1 MGKMGKK
8 IILIDHHDNSG
19 DDLATRHL
27 AGLGFEND
35 LRCPFRGD
43 PLPEPNHSIAG
54 AVIFGGAQN
63 LTEIG
68 DYPFLRTELA
78 WIRKALDEN
87 LPLLGI
93 CLGAQL
99 IARALGARVG
109 PHPEGLCEFGYYEIE
124 PVSRED
130 PLFSESMYVTQAHS
144 QQFELP
150 PGSVALFAGATFP
163 NQAFRYGD
171 RVYGLQFH
179 PEVTQDIF
187 RRWQDSDWAPYGK
200 PGAQDRD
207 TQNRMIESADP
218 IQGAWF
224 RKLLESLFVNSAA
237 AQAA

>member
-1 MGKMGKK
+1 MSKMGKK
-8 IILIDHHDNSG
+8 IILIDHHDNLG

-35 LRCPFRGD
+35 LRCPFKGD
-43 PLPEPNHSIAG
+43 PLPEPDDSIAG

-63 LTEIG
+63 LTEIRS
-68 DYPFLRTELA
+68 YPFLQTEMT
-78 WIRKALDEN
+78 WIKKAIDEN

-99 IARALGARVG
+99 IACTLGARVG
-109 PHPEGLCEFGYYEIE
+109 PHPEGLCEFGYYKIK
-124 PVSRED
+124 PVNRKN
-130 PLFSESMYVTQAHS
+130 PLFSESMYVTQAHF

-150 PGSVALFAGATFP
+150 PGSVALFTGATFP
-163 NQAFRYGD
+163 NQAFRYRD
-171 RVYGLQFH
+171 QVYGLQFH

-207 TQNRMIESADP
+207 EQNRIIESADRV
-218 IQGAWF
+218 QGIWF
-224 RKLLESLFVNSAA
+224 RNLLGNLFVNSAA
-237 AQAA
+237 TQAA

>member
-1 MGKMGKK
+1 MGKR
-8 IILIDHHDNSG
+8 IILIDHHDNLG
-19 DDLATRHL
+19 DDLATRYL
-27 AGLGFEND
+27 AELGFEND

-43 PLPEPNHSIAG
+43 PLPQLDDSIAG

-63 LTEIG
+63 LTEIK
-68 DYPFLRTELA
+68 DYPFLRTEMT
-78 WIRKALDEN
+78 WIQKALDKN

-124 PVSRED
+124 PVDRDD
-130 PLFSESMYVTQAHS
+130 PLFSEPMYVTQAHF

-150 PGSVALFAGATFP
+150 PGAVALFTGATFP
-163 NQAFRYGD
+163 NQAFRYRD
-171 RVYGLQFH
+171 QVYGLQFH

-207 TQNRMIESADP
+207 IQDRIIESADRV
-218 IQGAWF
+218 QAAWF
-224 RKLLESLFVNSAA
+224 RNLLESLFIHATA